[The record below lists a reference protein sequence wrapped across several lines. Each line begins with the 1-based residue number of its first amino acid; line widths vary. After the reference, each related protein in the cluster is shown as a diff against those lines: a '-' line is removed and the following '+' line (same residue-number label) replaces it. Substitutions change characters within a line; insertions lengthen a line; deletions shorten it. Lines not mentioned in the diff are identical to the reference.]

1 VEPAVTAVAAAGPR
15 DRTGAPGRGRRVAV
29 LGGGITGL
37 AAAHRASELGADVV
51 LLEASERLGGV
62 IETERHD
69 GWLLELGP
77 DSFVTDKPQA
87 AALSRRMG
95 LGDDLL
101 PTNDRFRRTLVVH
114 DGRLEP
120 LPEAFQLLAPA
131 RLLPFLRTPILSLG
145 GKLAALRDLV
155 APRGGPPPGG
165 DESLA
170 SFVRRRLGSEVL
182 DRIAQPMVGGIYT
195 ADPER
200 LSLAATMPR
209 FIELERR
216 HRSLILGLRRGATEA
231 PAGTSGAR
239 FGLFVTLREGLASLV
254 DALARSLPPGSIR
267 TGARVSSLRRSGA
280 GWRVEVEGGAA
291 EDADAVVVG
300 LPAPRAAA
308 VLRGESPSLA
318 EELAAIEYAS
328 STIVLLG
335 WRREDV
341 PHALD
346 AFGVVVPEIER
357 RRIIAASFSSV
368 KYDGRA
374 PGGHVL
380 VRIFLG
386 GAMHPEVASADDASM
401 LAAARDEMRELLG
414 VTARPVLERVGR
426 WPESMPQY
434 HVGHQARVARIRLL
448 ERGLPGV
455 ALAGN
460 AYEGVGLSDCV
471 RSAEAAVESV
481 LAGDRGDRCATP
493 AGLAEAV
500 TA

>member
-1 VEPAVTAVAAAGPR
+1 MTGTAPVAEPERGLRAPNGLA
-15 DRTGAPGRGRRVAV
+15 DRPKRVAV

-37 AAAHRASELGADVV
+37 AAAHRAHELGAEVV

-62 IETERHD
+62 IATEHQD
-69 GWLLELGP
+69 GWVLELGP

-87 AALSRRMG
+87 AELSRRMG
-95 LGDDLL
+95 LGDALL

-114 DGRLEP
+114 DGRLEA
-120 LPEAFQLLAPA
+120 LPGAFQLLAPA
-131 RLLPFLRTPILSLG
+131 RLLPFLATPILSPL

-216 HRSLILGLRRGATEA
+216 HRSLILGLMRNAAAT
-231 PAGTSGAR
+231 PSGTSGAR
-239 FGLFVTLREGLASLV
+239 FGLFVTLRDGLESLV
-254 DALARSLPPGSIR
+254 DALARSLPKGAVR
-267 TGARVSSLRRSGA
+267 TGARVVSVRRSG
-280 GWRVEVEGGAA
+280 GRWTIEVEGGAP
-291 EDADAVVVG
+291 ETADAIVVA
-300 LPAPRAAA
+300 LPAPRAAV
-308 VLRGESPSLA
+308 VLREESDALA
-318 EELAAIEYAS
+318 GELAGIPYAS
-328 STIVLLG
+328 SAIVLLG
-335 WRREDV
+335 WRRADV
-341 PHALD
+341 PHPLD
-346 AFGVVVPEIER
+346 AFGLVVPEVER

-374 PGGHVL
+374 PDDHVL
-380 VRIFLG
+380 VRVFLG
-386 GAMHPEVASADDASM
+386 GAMHPEAVAADDASM
-401 LAAARDEMRELLG
+401 LAAARAELKDLLG
-414 VTARPVLERVGR
+414 ITAEPVLARVGR

-434 HVGHQARVARIRLL
+434 HVGHQGRVARIRAL
-448 ERGLPGV
+448 ERGLPGL

-460 AYEGVGLSDCV
+460 AYDGVGLSDCV
-471 RSAEAAVESV
+471 RSAEAAVAAV
-481 LAGDRGDRCATP
+481 
-493 AGLAEAV
+493 LAEAPD
-500 TA
+500 APSMLAEARSA